1 MTSQSASAF
10 NALPEDW
17 ASDPVLMA
25 GLSVDDDDEHDDPVL
40 RWPDGRVVDTWRE
53 DYPYAEKMTREEYEY
68 LKRPLQ
74 VELVKLQ
81 NWVKSMGEHIVIV
94 FEGRDAAGKGGT
106 IKRFT
111 EHLNPRGATV
121 VALTRPSE
129 REQTQWYFQ
138 RYVPHLPAAGEI
150 VMFDRSWYNRAGVER
165 VMGFCTDAEYSEF
178 MREAPEFE
186 GMLVRSGLHLTKF
199 WFSVTRSEQRTRFII
214 RRIDPVRQW
223 KLSPMDIESLDKW
236 DAYTDAKEAMFHYTD
251 SKHAPWT
258 VVKSNDKKRARLEA
272 IKYVLR
278 KYDYTGKTDQVIG
291 EPDISLIG
299 PASPLHNRADG
310 VGLGLLAAD
319 AYVGG
324 CCLCWRPLS
333 TGAAPNVPR
342 RGPGNGASEHTG
354 CLHSRPLAAC
364 DVVGPVGGSVQGGG
378 LRPGGAGLAG
388 HQRHR

>member
-1 MTSQSASAF
+1 MPRGDRRPAWCCASHVTTQRPAEF

-17 ASDPVLMA
+17 ACDPVLIA
-25 GLSVDDDDEHDDPVL
+25 GLRVDDDDEHDDPVL
-40 RWPDGRVVDTWRE
+40 LWPDGRVVDTWRE
-53 DYPYAEKMTREEYEY
+53 DYPYAEKMTRSEYEY

-81 NWVKSMGEHIVIV
+81 NWVKSVGEHIVIV

-121 VALTRPSE
+121 VALEKPSE

-138 RYVPHLPAAGEI
+138 RYVPYLPAAGEI

-165 VMGFCTDAEYSEF
+165 VMGFCTDEEYWEF

-186 GMLVRSGLHLTKF
+186 RLLVSSGLHLTKF

-214 RRIDPVRQW
+214 RRVDPVRQW

-236 DAYTDAKEAMFHYTD
+236 DAYTDAKDAMFHYTD
-251 SKHAPWT
+251 TVHAPWT

-272 IKYVLR
+272 IKHVLR
-278 KYDYTGKTDQVIG
+278 KFDYEGKNEAAIG
-291 EPDISLIG
+291 EPDINIIG
-299 PASPLHNRADG
+299 PPSALAEHNPDIFF
-310 VGLGLLAAD
+310 
-319 AYVGG
+319 
-324 CCLCWRPLS
+324 
-333 TGAAPNVPR
+333 PR
-342 RGPGNGASEHTG
+342 
-354 CLHSRPLAAC
+354 L
-364 DVVGPVGGSVQGGG
+364 
-378 LRPGGAGLAG
+378 
-388 HQRHR
+388 